1 MLEQELAEQKM
12 TSKEIFDGRILH
24 VFEDTVLL
32 PNGKSASREYLRHI
46 GAVCII
52 PLLHNGD
59 VLVERQYRYPV
70 GQVLTEIPAGKLDS
84 RDEDHLLA
92 ELGTSDVLSL
102 APGLVADLGLALVV
116 EGGKGADE
124 VVEDRGDEL
133 LAGPERVGLV
143 DAGRDDVDE
152 LGGLALV
159 EAADGDVEQLL
170 VLLAG
175 QEGVSL
181 GQEEAGGDVV
191 LQGEI
196 AEGPDTWMRPRRG
209 EPSLAETY

>member
-1 MLEQELAEQKM
+1 MLEQELAERKL

-24 VFEDTVLL
+24 VFEDTVSL

-92 ELGTSDVLSL
+92 AQRELREETGAVAEHYIDLGKFYPTPGYCGEIIHMYAAKGLSFTSLDLDDDEFL
-102 APGLVADLGLALVV
+102 APEKIPLEKAVEMVMNNEIRDGKTQTAVLKVAQ
-116 EGGKGADE
+116 K
-124 VVEDRGDEL
+124 R
-133 LAGPERVGLV
+133 RK
-143 DAGRDDVDE
+143 
-152 LGGLALV
+152 
-159 EAADGDVEQLL
+159 
-170 VLLAG
+170 
-175 QEGVSL
+175 
-181 GQEEAGGDVV
+181 
-191 LQGEI
+191 GEI
-196 AEGPDTWMRPRRG
+196 
-209 EPSLAETY
+209 